1 MVERKESKRPPPVEC
16 ISQIR
21 KLILISL
28 YNIIIAEI
36 FNFVKFSEA
45 EESDVSLGLAGVE
58 PFASARPQVFRLRG
72 FEASCAFS
80 FSQLSIFII

>member
-1 MVERKESKRPPPVEC
+1 VVVERKESKRPPPIEC

-36 FNFVKFSEA
+36 FNFVKFSEV
-45 EESDVSLGLAGVE
+45 EESDVSLGLVGFE
-58 PFASARPQVFRLRG
+58 PLAPYYHQVFNFG
-72 FEASCAFS
+72 AFLT
-80 FSQLSIFII
+80 FLLSQLSIYIIT

>member
-1 MVERKESKRPPPVEC
+1 MVERKESKRPPPVER

-36 FNFVKFSEA
+36 FNFVKFSF
-45 EESDVSLGLAGVE
+45 LY
-58 PFASARPQVFRLRG
+58 
-72 FEASCAFS
+72 FS
-80 FSQLSIFII
+80 KKIFSSQLSIYYIENLFIFQIFTLLFRFFF

>member
-28 YNIIIAEI
+28 CNIIITEI

-45 EESDVSLGLAGVE
+45 EESDVSLGLV
-58 PFASARPQVFRLRG
+58 G
-72 FEASCAFS
+72 FEPLAPYYPSS
-80 FSQLSIFII
+80 F